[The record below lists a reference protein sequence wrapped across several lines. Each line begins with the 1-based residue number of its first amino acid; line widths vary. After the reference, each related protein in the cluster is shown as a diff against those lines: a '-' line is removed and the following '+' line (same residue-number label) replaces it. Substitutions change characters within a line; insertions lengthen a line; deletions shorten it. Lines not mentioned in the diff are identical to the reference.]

1 MTLGEYIKAYRDRQF
16 LSQRQF
22 ADKAGV
28 SNGYISMLEKGVN
41 PKTGEPITPSMP
53 ALFKIATAMGITVSE
68 LCANVDD
75 MAVELSGGAFDYKGV
90 RNLQPIEP
98 HHTIPVLGS
107 IACGTPI
114 TAEEN
119 VEDYVSA
126 PADLACHFAL
136 RCKGDSMAPRIL
148 DGDLVY
154 IRKQEDVT
162 DGQIAAVVID
172 DEATLKH
179 VYHIPGGVQL
189 ISDNPS
195 FRPLTYVGETC
206 EGLRIVGLA
215 VAYQRML
222 V

>member
-1 MTLGEYIKAYRDRQF
+1 MTDPRTR
-16 LSQRQF
+16 
-22 ADKAGV
+22 
-28 SNGYISMLEKGVN
+28 
-41 PKTGEPITPSMP
+41 
-53 ALFKIATAMGITVSE
+53 
-68 LCANVDD
+68 
-75 MAVELSGGAFDYKGV
+75 GGD
-90 RNLQPIEP
+90 P
-98 HHTIPVLGS
+98 
-107 IACGTPI
+107 
-114 TAEEN
+114 
-119 VEDYVSA
+119 
-126 PADLACHFAL
+126 
-136 RCKGDSMAPRIL
+136 
-148 DGDLVY
+148 
-154 IRKQEDVT
+154 QEDVT

>member
-1 MTLGEYIKAYRDRQF
+1 MPHNEFASRMKALRKSRGLTLEQVGNVV
-16 LSQRQF
+16 
-22 ADKAGV
+22 GV
-28 SNGYISMLEKGVN
+28 GKSTVRKWE
-41 PKTGEPITPSMP
+41 TGEI
-53 ALFKIATAMGITVSE
+53 ANLRRDKIAKLAEALRTTPGYLMGWE
-68 LCANVDD
+68 
-75 MAVELSGGAFDYKGV
+75 EQ
-90 RNLQPIEP
+90 QPSAPVPAGLEALPP

-119 VEDYVSA
+119 IEDYVSA

>member
-1 MTLGEYIKAYRDRQF
+1 MPHNEFASRMRALRKALGLTLEQVGNVV
-16 LSQRQF
+16 
-22 ADKAGV
+22 GV
-28 SNGYISMLEKGVN
+28 GKSTVRKWE
-41 PKTGEPITPSMP
+41 TGEI
-53 ALFKIATAMGITVSE
+53 ANLRRDKIAKLAEALRTTPGYLMGWE
-68 LCANVDD
+68 
-75 MAVELSGGAFDYKGV
+75 
-90 RNLQPIEP
+90 EP
-98 HHTIPVLGS
+98 SATQVPDGLEALPPRHTIPVLGS

-126 PADLACHFAL
+126 PVDLACHFAL

-179 VYHIPGGVQL
+179 VYHIPNGVQL
-189 ISDNPS
+189 VSDNPR